1 MAATG
6 PKLSNIDEIL
16 EILHSMESEENRLG
30 MGRFGINVD
39 RALGIKVTDLRKLAR
54 RIENGHELAVKLWE
68 TGIHEAQLLATMVDE
83 PSAVTEEQMENWAAD
98 FDSWDMVDQACNNL
112 FRRTPFAH
120 TKAADWAA
128 RDEEFVKRA
137 GFAMMAV
144 LAVHDQISDD
154 TVFERYLDL
163 VVRESLDE
171 RNYVKKAVNW
181 ALRQIGK
188 RNPAMWKKARSAV
201 GKIEALDKASARWI
215 AADARRELSRVGNER
230 GWK

>member
-1 MAATG
+1 M
-6 PKLSNIDEIL
+6 PDKLTEIDPIL
-16 EILHSMESEENRLG
+16 EVLHSMESPSNRLG

-54 RIENGHELAVKLWE
+54 RIENGHELAVRLWE

-83 PSAVTEEQMENWAAD
+83 SAAVTEEQMENWAAD
-98 FDSWDMVDQACNNL
+98 FDSWEMVDQACNNL
-112 FRRTPFAH
+112 FRKTPFAH

-144 LAVHDQISDD
+144 LAVHVQISDD

-188 RNPAMWKKARSAV
+188 RNPAMWKKARGAV
-201 GKIEALDKASARWI
+201 GKIEALDKAGARWI